1 MSKIY
6 AVEIISFVVYPIISN
21 IANITVFAQHKA
33 NQENAWIIS
42 LRKAQISSLSPAI
55 QTLCFDPLINRANG
69 LKVAFLAV
77 DHPKT
82 FYDLKKIVRNRTEK

>member
-33 NQENAWIIS
+33 NKENA
-42 LRKAQISSLSPAI
+42 
-55 QTLCFDPLINRANG
+55 
-69 LKVAFLAV
+69 
-77 DHPKT
+77 
-82 FYDLKKIVRNRTEK
+82 